1 LARFGRNSKPHD
13 KIRLKLLSRTTG
25 ENSSIVDPDTFRR
38 ACSRFA
44 TGITIATV
52 SGEDGTPYG
61 LTVNS
66 FTSVS
71 CRPPMVL
78 ICVDYRSS
86 ILRYFRKSQFF
97 GINILSDRQQDLSV
111 RFSQRS
117 QDHFIGV
124 DWSYGP
130 NGTPL
135 LSGVLGALECCVSQ
149 TVEAGDHA
157 IFVAEVVN
165 TRYQDGKPLLYFGSS
180 YREID

>member
-1 LARFGRNSKPHD
+1 
-13 KIRLKLLSRTTG
+13 
-25 ENSSIVDPDTFRR
+25 
-38 ACSRFA
+38 
-44 TGITIATV
+44 
-52 SGEDGTPYG
+52 
-61 LTVNS
+61 
-66 FTSVS
+66 
-71 CRPPMVL
+71 MVL

-86 ILRYFRKSQFF
+86 ILRHFRKSQFF
-97 GINILSDRQQDLSV
+97 GINILSDRQQELSV
-111 RFSQRS
+111 RFSQRR
-117 QDHFIGV
+117 QDHFLGV

-165 TRYQDGKPLLYFGSS
+165 TRYMDGKPLLYFGST